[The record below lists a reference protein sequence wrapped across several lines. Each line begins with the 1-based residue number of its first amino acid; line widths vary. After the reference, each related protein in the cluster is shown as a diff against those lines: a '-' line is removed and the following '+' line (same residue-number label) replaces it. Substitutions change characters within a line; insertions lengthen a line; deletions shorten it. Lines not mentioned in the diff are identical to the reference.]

1 MNNED
6 MSDVFEKINNIAG
19 QNNISPEMVNN
30 LFSMFNNSN
39 SFSNNQDNTNSHSG
53 NSSKQDY
60 TDSTNTN
67 NSFGNSGIDF
77 ETIMRM
83 KTIIDK
89 MNTKDDPRSNL
100 LQSLKPY
107 LKDSR
112 KSKVDQYIQLMNI
125 SRVMEV
131 FPFIGGD
138 NKNASKQFIPL

>member
-6 MSDVFEKINNIAG
+6 MSDIFEKINNIAG

-39 SFSNNQDNTNSHSG
+39 SSSNNQG
-53 NSSKQDY
+53 NSNNHSDSSSHQDY
-60 TDSTNTN
+60 N
-67 NSFGNSGIDF
+67 NSANTDNPFGNSGIDF
-77 ETIMRM
+77 ETIMKM

-112 KSKVDQYIQLMNI
+112 KSKVDQYIQLMNM
-125 SRVMEV
+125 SKVMDV
-131 FPFIGGD
+131 FPFMGGD
-138 NKNASKQFIPL
+138 KKK

>member
-6 MSDVFEKINNIAG
+6 MSDVFDKLNSIAS

-30 LFSMFNNSN
+30 LFTMFNNSN
-39 SFSNNQDNTNSHSG
+39 NNENNNANNSD
-53 NSSKQDY
+53 NSSQQDY
-60 TDSTNTN
+60 NHSSDSNSNQENT
-67 NSFGNSGIDF
+67 FGNSGIDF

-112 KSKVDQYIQLMNI
+112 KSKVDQYIQLMNM
-125 SRVMEV
+125 SKVMDV
-131 FPFIGGD
+131 FPFMGGD
-138 NKNASKQFIPL
+138 KKK

>member
-6 MSDVFEKINNIAG
+6 MSDILDKLNNIAG
-19 QNNISPEMVNN
+19 QNNISPDMVNN
-30 LFSMFNNSN
+30 LFTMFNS
-39 SFSNNQDNTNSHSG
+39 SNNGNNQNTNTNSSD
-53 NSSKQDY
+53 NSSNQDY
-60 TDSTNTN
+60 NTSTNNQN
-67 NSFGNSGIDF
+67 NPFGNSGIDF

-112 KSKVDQYIQLMNI
+112 KSKIDQYIQLMNM
-125 SRVMEV
+125 SKVMDV
-131 FPFIGGD
+131 FPFMGGD
-138 NKNASKQFIPL
+138 IKK

>member
-30 LFSMFNNSN
+30 LFNMFNNSN
-39 SFSNNQDNTNSHSG
+39 NSSNHDSSSSNSSDNFSHQDYNNSSNNND
-53 NSSKQDY
+53 
-60 TDSTNTN
+60 

-77 ETIMRM
+77 ETIMKM

-112 KSKVDQYIQLMNI
+112 KSKIDQYIQLMNM
-125 SRVMEV
+125 SKVMDV
-131 FPFIGGD
+131 FPFMGGE
-138 NKNASKQFIPL
+138 KKK